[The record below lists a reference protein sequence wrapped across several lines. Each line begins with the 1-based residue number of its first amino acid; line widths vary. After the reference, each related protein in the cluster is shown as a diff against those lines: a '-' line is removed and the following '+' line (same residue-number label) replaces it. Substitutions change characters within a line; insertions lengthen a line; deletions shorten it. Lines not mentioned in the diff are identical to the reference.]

1 MSTPT
6 IQQKLSLRA
15 FERIFEES
23 GRSREEINRA
33 YHGAPSQNWEEYLDT
48 LWTMT
53 ENLELASKFGPA
65 YQELLTTY
73 NSGGILPESWLQ
85 PEDNVPAAALA
96 QAAEMSSEAVDEA
109 LQGDQRAGATN
120 PSREE
125 MAASSVDSVS
135 NSDLIEKATQ
145 ARQWDK
151 QKQAYDSLYKI
162 GSFAQG
168 MSGKEMGP
176 YAFGPAMTPRSL
188 SPQELIEERG
198 KLIAARGKIAKLQ
211 TDIELGKQRSQNERE
226 RTRRELTIL
235 VHKTRED
242 ARKTLTT
249 DRRATVESLEKQRAT
264 LNERYAEIV
273 KELQEDTN
281 PSSAT
286 ISTEAGDF
294 GANNGEED
302 RSKEA
307 VEGLNKLTDPSA
319 KYLYILALNRQAVAH
334 HGNTFS
340 DPKGDWLDSSEG
352 FVERAIALMPS
363 RLTDAHKTALTE
375 AHDHYNAKFA
385 EKEELH
391 KQGLELNEDIHEIL
405 LPGYSAEDLSYL
417 RITDPFFKGT
427 FEEDAP
433 GDASSYVA
441 APSGTGAAAENYVA
455 SVVPGAT
462 LAGSDVTLPSGKV
475 QSYSEFSASFPQARV
490 SSRGQI
496 LPETAPDTLL
506 TRLDKDIT
514 KSFDALEEPQL
525 SDMDELKEE
534 IIKDPR
540 FGKWMDKNGYTSQ
553 DKAFEFFKKEFAQLG
568 KMRGPATDRQKRDA
582 HILAGRAPASRAET
596 IGATARTAVGPAGKE
611 ARQSNR
617 ERRRQNLLQMLSPG
631 PKSSRI
637 TETDAAEETT
647 VGAAPETAKVTP
659 ETAPSPAAQEARL
672 PTTWTDKDKWAEYT
686 IDADGNITY
695 VSPGGSNKGK
705 TVTVAPGERGYD
717 AILEYRTEEYGI
729 PEADG
734 WSEETQAKGN
744 AYIDA
749 MVEGGVRPTGLP
761 EEVTTAREEWKEEL
775 ASVPGAETREGASPE
790 ETERIGLRERLRYG
804 KEERALGEKSLATEE
819 AAPAEEAAPKE
830 IVDAALAARDAARA
844 KGEEPPAWAIAVL
857 DVVPL
862 EGLDRG
868 EIERAT
874 TEPSA
879 TEGTYVSPGEGTLEG
894 PGVPLAPLRR
904 SERSADEPIETENLR
919 KGLAAAKERTVREL
933 PPVPRG
939 QQNIPVGALS
949 GKGGVPPTAEEER
962 LFEIEG
968 PSDREE
974 APFSI
979 EQDYVGTPT
988 QWSDKANRLRDEQ
1001 WARDSSVSGMTRQR
1015 SLGQEKR
1022 RQALLKDLEGSPA
1035 AP

>member
-6 IQQKLSLRA
+6 IQQQLSLRA
-15 FERIFEES
+15 FEKIFEEA
-23 GRSREEINRA
+23 GLSREKINSSF
-33 YHGAPSQNWEEYLDT
+33 HGAPSQSWEEYLNT
-48 LWTMT
+48 LWTVT
-53 ENLELASKFGPA
+53 ENLRLESKFDPA
-65 YQELLTTY
+65 YQELRATY
-73 NSGGILPESWLQ
+73 NSGELLPESWLQ
-85 PEDNVPAAALA
+85 PEDNVPAVALA
-96 QAAEMSSEAVDEA
+96 QAADMSPEDVDDA
-109 LQGDQRAGATN
+109 LQGGQRAGATS
-120 PSREE
+120 PAREE
-125 MAASSVDSVS
+125 MAASSVDSVRDA
-135 NSDLIEKATQ
+135 DLIEKATQ

-198 KLIAARGKIAKLQ
+198 KLIAAKGKIAKLQ
-211 TDIELGKQRSQNERE
+211 TDIELGEQRSQNERE

-249 DRRATVESLEKQRAT
+249 DKRASVESLEKQRAT
-264 LNERYAEIV
+264 LSERYAEIV
-273 KELQEDTN
+273 EELQEDTN
-281 PSSAT
+281 SSGAT

-319 KYLYILALNRQAVAH
+319 KYLYILALNRQAVDH

-363 RLTDAHKTALTE
+363 RLTDAHKTALTN
-375 AHDHYNAKFA
+375 AHTHYNAKFA

-391 KQGLELNEDIHEIL
+391 KQGLELDEDINEIL

-506 TRLDKDIT
+506 ERSIRTIDK
-514 KSFDALEEPQL
+514 SLGALEEPQL

-534 IIKDPR
+534 IIEDPR
-540 FGKWMDKNGYTSQ
+540 FGKWMEMNGYTSR

-568 KMRGPATDRQKRDA
+568 KMKGPATDRQKRDA
-582 HILAGRAPASRAET
+582 HILAGRAPASRAER

-631 PKSSRI
+631 PKASLI
-637 TETDAAEETT
+637 TETDATEETT
-647 VGAAPETAKVTP
+647 AGAAPETAKVTP

-717 AILEYRTEEYGI
+717 AIMEYRTEEYGI

-734 WSEETQAKGN
+734 WSEETQAKGK

-761 EEVTTAREEWKEEL
+761 PESKERTTREELKEEL

-790 ETERIGLRERLRYG
+790 ETERIGLRERLQYG
-804 KEERALGEKSLATEE
+804 KEERALGEKGLAT
-819 AAPAEEAAPKE
+819 EEAAPKE

-879 TEGTYVSPGEGTLEG
+879 TEGTYVSPGEGTGGE
-894 PGVPLAPLRR
+894 GVPL
-904 SERSADEPIETENLR
+904 SSTGHVQE
-919 KGLAAAKERTVREL
+919 GLAAAKERTVQDL
-933 PPVPRG
+933 PPVQRG
-939 QQNIPVGALS
+939 GSNIPVGALS

-968 PSDREE
+968 PPEREE

-979 EQDYVGTPT
+979 EQDYVGTPRR
-988 QWSDKANRLRDEQ
+988 WPDEANRLRDEQ
-1001 WARDSSVSGMTRQR
+1001 WERERSVSGMTRQR

-1022 RQALLKDLEGSPA
+1022 RRQALLKELEDSPT